1 MGKKIAFIGAGSLG
15 FTRGLVRDLLSFPAF
30 NDATIS
36 LMDIDEERLAFSKTA
51 VERIVDAGKYPAKVV
66 ATTDRVKA
74 LKGADGVVITILQ
87 GGPQV
92 FRTDIEIPK
101 KYNVDINVGDTRG
114 PAGVFRMLRTLPVM
128 LDICKDVKKHC
139 PHAIVLNYT
148 NPMAMLC
155 RGMQSEYPSLSVTG
169 LCHSVQGTA
178 EMLAKW
184 IGAPMEEITYF
195 CAGINHQAFYL
206 DYKWKGKN
214 AYPLIHKAITEKEE
228 IYKAE
233 LVRNE
238 MYLALD
244 YYVTESSGHN
254 SEYNAW
260 FRKRPELIE
269 KYCTHGTNWNP
280 GLYAYILKEYLNRE
294 DSWKDR
300 VKEELA
306 KPVDLKRGHEY
317 AASIFNAIF
326 GDNAMFE
333 FNGNVRNENLISN
346 LPQGC
351 CVEVPVLASKRG
363 LNAMQVGELPA
374 QLAVLNN
381 VSARCEELAVE
392 GALKGDAK
400 MVYHSIAFDPLT
412 SAVLS
417 LSEIRD
423 MVNEMFQANKEYLP
437 HFKSLVVER

>member
-1 MGKKIAFIGAGSLG
+1 MSRKIAFIGAGSLG

-30 NDATIS
+30 SDAKIC

-51 VERIVDAGKYPAKVV
+51 VDMIVKAGNYPAKVE
-66 ATTDRVKA
+66 ATTNRAKA
-74 LKGADGVVITILQ
+74 LKGADGVLITILQ

-114 PAGVFRMLRTLPVM
+114 PAGIFRMLRTLPVM
-128 LDICKDVKKHC
+128 LDICKDVRRYC
-139 PHAIVLNYT
+139 PKAIVLNYT

-155 RGMQSEYPSLSVTG
+155 RGMQGEFPELSVTG

-184 IGAPMEEITYF
+184 IGAPMSEVTYR

-206 DYKWKGKN
+206 DYKWKGED
-214 AYPLIHKAITEKEE
+214 AYPLIRKAITEKPE

-269 KYCTHGTNWNP
+269 KYCKDGTNWNP
-280 GLYAYILKEYLNRE
+280 GHYAYILNEYLNRE
-294 DSWKDR
+294 HDWKER
-300 VKEELA
+300 VKTELA
-306 KPVDLKRGHEY
+306 KPVELARGHEY
-317 AASIFNAIF
+317 AAYIFNAIF

-333 FNGNVRNENLISN
+333 FNGNVRNNGLIAD
-346 LPQGC
+346 LPAGC

-363 LNAMQVGELPA
+363 LDAIQIGGMPP
-374 QLAVLNN
+374 QLALLNN
-381 VSARCEELAVE
+381 ISSRCEELAVE
-392 GALKGDAK
+392 GALAGDAK
-400 MVYHSIAFDPLT
+400 MIYHAVAFDPLT

-417 LSEIRD
+417 LEEIRC

-437 HFKSLVVER
+437 HFKSLVAAR